1 MTNSYIQILYDIAY
15 NSITNDITNDLGLIS
30 VP

>member
-1 MTNSYIQILYDIAY
+1 LYDIAY
-15 NSITNDITNDLGLIS
+15 NSITNDITNNLGPIS